1 MRWVCFLLV
10 SAAGA
15 GGAARV
21 AAQAVAGRIALDQA
35 QLVSRSDS
43 SRVLAQ
49 GNPIGATVSA
59 VRRTTDSL
67 VYTERSA
74 LGDAFEQV
82 TTIVLDPRDA
92 SVKDVVQTIT
102 QQGKKAETRL
112 TYGNG
117 RVKGRGAG
125 PQPDGG
131 VKEFA
136 IDTAVAAGTYD
147 ASAVPLV
154 APALPLAPGRR
165 FTLSFFSSDES
176 AIKVLTFEVG
186 APESVTV
193 PAGTFQAY
201 RVEVSGSRIPFVLY
215 VSTATPR
222 RIVKTE
228 FVGQP
233 FIVEL
238 VK

>member
-15 GGAARV
+15 AGAARV
-21 AAQAVAGRIALDQA
+21 TAQAVAGRIALDQA

-49 GNPIGATVSA
+49 GKPIGATVSA
-59 VRRTTDSL
+59 VRRTRDSL

-74 LGDAFEQV
+74 LGGAFEQL

-102 QQGKKAETRL
+102 QQGKTAETRL

-117 RVKGRGAG
+117 RVKG
-125 PQPDGG
+125 
-131 VKEFA
+131 
-136 IDTAVAAGTYD
+136 
-147 ASAVPLV
+147 L
-154 APALPLAPGRR
+154 
-165 FTLSFFSSDES
+165 
-176 AIKVLTFEVG
+176 
-186 APESVTV
+186 
-193 PAGTFQAY
+193 FQAY

-215 VSTATPR
+215 VGTATPR

-238 VK
+238 VQ